1 MPGKGSIQT
10 TGKLGEVIKESVN
23 IAISYLRANAFAL
36 GIAVNEGDIV
46 LGGSSDRDIHLHM
59 PEGAIGKDGPSA
71 GVAILTALV
80 SLMTKTRVDPD
91 IAMTGEISLGGQ
103 VLPVGGLKEKIL
115 AAHRANIKSASLLLI
130 SRLLA
135 PADLPTFCHPPS
147 ELIVPQA
154 CQGDIEENVHA
165 SVKDGIDIVYVSNV
179 REVLYEVFGQLPVAD
194 SWKDKYPLLELYGAA
209 DGPAPTS
216 PSSTLNAS

>member
-115 AAHRANIKSASLLLI
+115 AAHRANIKSGSHASLDF
-130 SRLLA
+130 LA
-135 PADLPTFCHPPS
+135 CLADPFPSPTAA

-179 REVLYEVFGQLPVAD
+179 REVLYEVFGELPVAE